1 MSFPRSDMKLSTKLL
16 LSFGLV
22 VLLLVGLGTA
32 SKYVNDRLREEL
44 VVESRS
50 AVEELELAGEVGLEL
65 NRSMANIQYH
75 LEKRYRESR
84 ATQQG
89 EDTVTID
96 RSRLNIRESLDE
108 AKQKLGEFRAVLEE
122 ERSRNPA
129 ALFGDSDTADSS
141 LRTLRTI
148 SERFDI
154 YASLV
159 GQLLDL
165 SSESYEDGR
174 EFFAVTIEP
183 YFRSNLL
190 PLITRLRSQT
200 KYNLDRKISS
210 MNARIARLS
219 EWLIWGTAF
228 ALVLS
233 LLLAWLLYRS
243 IARPVRRLAAATEE
257 VGMGNLDKRIEV
269 TSTDE
274 IGQLGRAFNRMA
286 ENLSRKT
293 VSNREKEILLAEIH
307 HRVKNNLAVISG
319 LLQMQMWKTDNDSA
333 REVLR
338 DSQLRVQSIA
348 LVHEKLYQ
356 SDSLSEVQFDRYAG
370 ELLGAIA
377 DTYVN
382 QQRSIEL
389 VTDLQPVVM
398 NVNQA
403 IPCSLLLNE
412 LAVNAYK
419 HAFLNGESG
428 RIHIKVWKE
437 SGDIL
442 LRVSDNGR
450 GLPEGFEF
458 KGEDTMGMS
467 LLETLVEQLDG
478 EVKAYNS
485 GGAVFEVR
493 FGVKEIH

>member
-1 MSFPRSDMKLSTKLL
+1 MKLSTKLL
-16 LSFGLV
+16 LSFGLI

-75 LEKRYRESR
+75 LEKRYRETR
-84 ATQQG
+84 AMEQG

-96 RSRLNIRESLDE
+96 RTRLNIRESLDE
-108 AKQKLGEFRAVLEE
+108 AKQRLGEFRAVLEE

-129 ALFGDSDTADSS
+129 ALLRGERDTVDSS
-141 LRTLRTI
+141 LRTLGTI

-159 GQLLDL
+159 DQLLDL
-165 SSESYEDGR
+165 STESYEDGR

-190 PLITRLRSQT
+190 PLITRLRTQT
-200 KYNLDRKISS
+200 KSSLDQKISS
-210 MNARIARLS
+210 MNSRIARLS
-219 EWLIWGTAF
+219 QWLIWGTAF
-228 ALVLS
+228 ALLLS

-243 IARPVRRLAAATEE
+243 IARPVRRLAVATEE
-257 VGMGNLDKRIEV
+257 VGMGNLDKRIEI
-269 TSTDE
+269 TSSDE
-274 IGQLGRAFNRMA
+274 IGQLGKAFNRMA

-319 LLQMQMWKTDNDSA
+319 LLQMQMWKTDNESA

-370 ELLGAIA
+370 DLLGAIA
-377 DTYVN
+377 DTYEN
-382 QQRSIEL
+382 KERSIEM

-398 NVNQA
+398 NVNRA

-419 HAFLNGESG
+419 HAFRNGEDG

-437 SGDIL
+437 SDEIR
-442 LRVSDNGR
+442 LRVSDDGR

-458 KGEDTMGMS
+458 KGENTMGMS

-478 EVKAYNS
+478 DLKAYNS

-493 FGVKEIH
+493 FGVNEIH